1 MNYENYKSAG
11 LNNIVAEQINYDQ
24 KRTAN
29 MLRKTDLL
37 WLLGKWDDQVELPG
51 FNGHIQSLTKN
62 NKDF

>member
-1 MNYENYKSAG
+1 
-11 LNNIVAEQINYDQ
+11 
-24 KRTAN
+24 

-51 FNGHIQSLTKN
+51 VNGHIQSLTKN